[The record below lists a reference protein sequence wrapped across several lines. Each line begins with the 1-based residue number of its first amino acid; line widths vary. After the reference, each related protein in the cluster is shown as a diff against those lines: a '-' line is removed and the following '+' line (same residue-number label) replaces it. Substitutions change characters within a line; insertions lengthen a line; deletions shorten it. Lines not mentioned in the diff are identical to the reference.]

1 MLMQLHVKNLALIE
15 EIEVDFSDKLN
26 ILTGETG
33 AGKSIII
40 GSINAAF
47 GKKIGKDMI
56 RTGADYALCEL
67 VFWVKDEETK
77 RKIEELDIPFE
88 EDGTLIV
95 SRKITHGRSIAKIN
109 DRTVTLGKLREVSSM
124 LLDIH
129 GQHEHQSLLQK
140 KKHLEILDYYGKD
153 EIAPIKEEIENRYS
167 TYKNLEKKLKEG
179 RLAEEERLRE
189 ISFIEFEIKD
199 IEEASL
205 QVGEDI
211 QLEKDFM
218 LMSNAKEMA
227 EVLSNCYEQT
237 GYDNQGAGNT
247 IGMAIRQ
254 LIQIEEYDEE
264 ISGLHSQ
271 LETIEEL
278 LNDFNRDLSSYMQKM
293 EFDESDF
300 EQTRQRLEVIDRLK
314 AKYGD
319 SIEKI
324 LSYQKEKKKRLEQ
337 LKNYEQYISDLESQY
352 KKERASLLELCE
364 QLTKKRKKIA
374 KVLEQ
379 KIKEALIDLNF
390 LDVQFEIQFEPLSDI
405 TKNGMDDAGFLIS
418 TNPGEKIKPLN
429 EVASGGELSR
439 IMLAI
444 KSILADVDAID
455 TLIFDEIDVG
465 ISGRTAQKVS
475 EKMAYIAKR
484 HQVISIT
491 HLPQI
496 AAMADTHFLIEKSAS
511 NEKTSTSIIALEE
524 ENSIREIA
532 RLISGVEITDTV
544 LESAK
549 EMKEMAEAVK
559 LKMVKHK

>member
-1 MLMQLHVKNLALIE
+1 MLVQLHVKNLALIE
-15 EIEVDFSDKLN
+15 EIEVDFSDNLN

-67 VFWVKDEETK
+67 VFWIKDEETK
-77 RKIEELDIPFE
+77 KKIEEFDIPME

-95 SRKITHGRSIAKIN
+95 SRKITHTRSIAKIN
-109 DRTVTLGKLREVSSM
+109 DTTVTLGKLREVSAM
-124 LLDIH
+124 LLDVH

-153 EIAPIKEEIENRYS
+153 EITPIKQAIESGYQI
-167 TYKNLEKKLKEG
+167 YKALEKKLKEG
-179 RLAEEERLRE
+179 RLEKEERLRE
-189 ISFIEFEIKD
+189 ISFTQFEIKE
-199 IEEASL
+199 IEGATL

-211 QLEKDFM
+211 QLEKDF
-218 LMSNAKEMA
+218 LFMSNAKEMA
-227 EVLSNCYEQT
+227 EVLSNCYDET
-237 GYDNQGAGNT
+237 GYDNQGAGNL
-247 IGMAIRQ
+247 IGMALRQ
-254 LIQIEEYDEE
+254 ISQIEEYDEE
-264 ISGLHSQ
+264 ISSLHAQ
-271 LETIEEL
+271 LLTIEEL

-324 LSYQKEKKKRLEQ
+324 LSYKKEKKKRIEQ
-337 LKNYEQYISDLESQY
+337 LKNYEQYMFDLESQY
-352 KKERASLLELCE
+352 KKEREKLLLLCT
-364 QLTKKRKKIA
+364 QLTKKRKEIA
-374 KVLEQ
+374 KVLEK
-379 KIKEALIDLNF
+379 KIKEALVDLNF
-390 LDVQFEIQFEPLSDI
+390 LDVQFEIQFESLPDI
-405 TKNGMDDAGFLIS
+405 TKNGMDDAGFFIS
-418 TNPGEKIKPLN
+418 TNPGEAIRPLN

-475 EKMAYIAKR
+475 EKMAYIAKK

-511 NEKTSTSIIALEE
+511 NEKTSTSIAALEE
-524 ENSIREIA
+524 ESSIKEIA

-544 LESAK
+544 LKSAK
-549 EMKEMAEAVK
+549 EMKEMAKTVK
-559 LKMVKHK
+559 LN

>member
-15 EIEVDFSDKLN
+15 EIEVDFSDQLN

-77 RKIEELDIPFE
+77 RKIEELDIPLE

-109 DRTVTLGKLREVSSM
+109 DRAVTLGKLREVSGM
-124 LLDIH
+124 LLDVH

-153 EIAPIKEEIENRYS
+153 EIAPIKEKIEAGYS
-167 TYKNLEKKLKEG
+167 VYKDLEKKLKEG
-179 RLAEEERLRE
+179 RLAKEERLRE

-199 IEEASL
+199 IEGATL

-227 EVLSNCYEQT
+227 GVLSNCYEQT
-237 GYDNQGAGNT
+237 GYDHQGAGNL

-254 LIQIEEYDEE
+254 ITQIEEYDEE

-278 LNDFNRDLSSYMQKM
+278 LNDFNRDLASYMQKM

-324 LSYQKEKKKRLEQ
+324 LAYKKEKKKCLEQ

-352 KKERASLLELCE
+352 KKERASLLNLCG

-379 KIKEALIDLNF
+379 RIKEALIDLNF
-390 LDVQFEIQFEPLSDI
+390 LDVQFEIQFEPLADI
-405 TKNGMDDAGFLIS
+405 AKNGMDDAGFLIS
-418 TNPGEKIKPLN
+418 TNPGEKMKPLN

-496 AAMADTHFLIEKSAS
+496 AAMADTHFLIKKSAL
-511 NEKTSTSIIALEE
+511 NEKTSTSILALEE

-544 LESAK
+544 LKSAK
-549 EMKEMAEAVK
+549 EMKEMAKAVK
-559 LKMVKHK
+559 VEKL

>member
-15 EIEVDFSDKLN
+15 EIEVDFSDQLN

-77 RKIEELDIPFE
+77 RKIEELDIPLE

-109 DRTVTLGKLREVSSM
+109 DRTVTLGKLREVSGM
-124 LLDIH
+124 LLDVH

-153 EIAPIKEEIENRYS
+153 EIAPIKEKIEAGY
-167 TYKNLEKKLKEG
+167 TVYKSLEKKLKEG

-199 IEEASL
+199 IEGATL

-227 EVLSNCYEQT
+227 EVLSNCYEET
-237 GYDNQGAGNT
+237 GYDHQGAGNL

-254 LIQIEEYDEE
+254 ITQIEEYDEE

-324 LSYQKEKKKRLEQ
+324 LAYKKEKKKRLEQ
-337 LKNYEQYISDLESQY
+337 LKNYEQYISDLEGQY
-352 KKERASLLELCE
+352 KKERTSLLHLCE

-379 KIKEALIDLNF
+379 RIKEALIDLNF

-405 TKNGMDDAGFLIS
+405 AKNGMDDAGFLIS
-418 TNPGEKIKPLN
+418 TNPGEKMKPLN

-496 AAMADTHFLIEKSAS
+496 AAMADTHFLIEKSAF

-544 LESAK
+544 LKSAK

-559 LKMVKHK
+559 KD

>member
-88 EDGTLIV
+88 EDGILIV
-95 SRKITHGRSIAKIN
+95 SRRITHGRSIAKIN
-109 DRTVTLGKLREVSSM
+109 DRTVTLGKLREVSGM

-153 EIAPIKEEIENRYS
+153 EIAPIKEEIENQYGV
-167 TYKNLEKKLKEG
+167 YKSLEKKLKEG

-199 IEEASL
+199 IEGATL

-227 EVLSNCYEQT
+227 QVLSNCYEQT
-237 GYDNQGAGNT
+237 GYDHQGAGNI

-254 LIQIEEYDEE
+254 LTQIEEYDEE

-324 LSYQKEKKKRLEQ
+324 LAYQKEKKKRLEQ

-364 QLTKKRKKIA
+364 QLTQKRKKIS

-379 KIKEALIDLNF
+379 KIKDALIDLNF

-418 TNPGEKIKPLN
+418 TNPGEKMKPLN

-511 NEKTSTSIIALEE
+511 NEKTSTSIFALEE

-532 RLISGVEITDTV
+532 RLISGVETTDTV

-549 EMKEMAEAVK
+549 EMKEMAKTVK
-559 LKMVKHK
+559 IEMIKHK

>member
-559 LKMVKHK
+559 KDWF

>member
-1 MLMQLHVKNLALIE
+1 MLTQLHVKNLALIE
-15 EIEVDFSDKLN
+15 EIEVDFSDELN

-67 VFWVKDEETK
+67 VFWIKDEQTK
-77 RKIEELDIPFE
+77 QKLEQLDVPLE

-95 SRKITHGRSIAKIN
+95 SRKITHARSIAKIN
-109 DRTVTLGKLREVSSM
+109 DQTVTLGKLREVSAM
-124 LLDIH
+124 LLDVH

-153 EIAPIKEEIENRYS
+153 EIAPIKEKIEADFQK
-167 TYKNLEKKLKEG
+167 YKQVEKKLKEG

-189 ISFIEFEIKD
+189 MSFTEFEIKD
-199 IEEASL
+199 IEGATL
-205 QVGEDI
+205 QVGEDV
-211 QLEKDFM
+211 QLEKDFV

-227 EVLSNCYEQT
+227 GVLSDCYNQT
-237 GYDNQGAGNT
+237 GYEMQGAGNL
-247 IGMAIRQ
+247 IGLGMRQ
-254 LIQIEEYDEE
+254 LSQIEQYDEE
-264 ISGLHSQ
+264 ISGLSSQ
-271 LETIEEL
+271 LETIEGL

-293 EFDESDF
+293 EFDEGDF

-314 AKYGD
+314 TKYGN

-324 LSYQKEKKKRLEQ
+324 LAYQKEKKNRLEQ
-337 LKNYEQYISDLESQY
+337 LKHYEQYISDLENQY
-352 KKERASLLELCE
+352 KKERQSLLRQCA
-364 QLTKKRKKIA
+364 QLTKKRESIA

-379 KIKEALIDLNF
+379 KIKEALVDLNF
-390 LDVQFEIQFEPLSDI
+390 LDVQFEIHFTPLDDI
-405 TKNGMDDAGFLIS
+405 TKNGMDEAIFLIS
-418 TNPGEKIKPLN
+418 TNPGEAMKPLN

-511 NEKTSTSIIALEE
+511 NEKTSTSIVALEE
-524 ENSIREIA
+524 ESSIREIA

-544 LESAK
+544 IKSAK
-549 EMKEMAEAVK
+549 EMKEMAQQVK
-559 LKMVKHK
+559 QQ

>member
-227 EVLSNCYEQT
+227 EVLSSCYEQT

-352 KKERASLLELCE
+352 KKERDSLLELCN

-559 LKMVKHK
+559 KDWF

>member
-15 EIEVDFSDKLN
+15 EIEVDFSDQLN

-67 VFWVKDEETK
+67 VFWVKEEETK
-77 RKIEELDIPFE
+77 KKIEELDIPME

-109 DRTVTLGKLREVSSM
+109 DRTVTLGKLQEVSSM
-124 LLDIH
+124 LLDVH

-140 KKHLEILDYYGKD
+140 KKHLEILDYYGK
-153 EIAPIKEEIENRYS
+153 EKIAPIKEKIEALYS
-167 TYKNLEKKLKEG
+167 SYKELEKKLKEG

-189 ISFIEFEIKD
+189 ISFIEFEIQD
-199 IEEASL
+199 IDGASL

-218 LMSNAKEMA
+218 VMSNAKEMA
-227 EVLSNCYEQT
+227 EVLSNCYEET
-237 GYDNQGAGNT
+237 GYDHQGAGNL

-254 LIQIEEYDEE
+254 ITQIEEYDEE

-300 EQTRQRLEVIDRLK
+300 EQTRQRLEIIDRLK

-324 LSYQKEKKKRLEQ
+324 LIYKKEKKKRLEQ
-337 LKNYEQYISDLESQY
+337 LKNYEQYILDLESQY
-352 KKERASLLELCE
+352 KKERNSLFELCE
-364 QLTKKRKKIA
+364 QLTKKRKEIA
-374 KVLEQ
+374 KVLEK

-390 LDVQFEIQFEPLSDI
+390 LDVQFEISFEPLSDI

-418 TNPGEKIKPLN
+418 TNPGEKLKPLN

-444 KSILADVDAID
+444 KSILADIDEID

-511 NEKTSTSIIALEE
+511 NEKTSTSIYALRE

-544 LESAK
+544 LKSAK

-559 LKMVKHK
+559 KD

>member
-15 EIEVDFSDKLN
+15 EIEVEFSDRLN

-33 AGKSIII
+33 AGKSILI

-67 VFWVKDEETK
+67 VFWVKDEETRK
-77 RKIEELDIPFE
+77 KIEQLDLSFE
-88 EDGTLIV
+88 EDGTLII

-109 DRTVTLGKLREVSSM
+109 DRTVTLGKLREVSGM

-140 KKHLEILDYYGKD
+140 KKHLEILDYYGKE
-153 EIAPIKEEIENRYS
+153 EISPIKEEIENRYGV
-167 TYKNLEKKLKEG
+167 YKSLEKKLKEG
-179 RLAEEERLRE
+179 RLEEEERLRE
-189 ISFIEFEIKD
+189 ISFIEFERKEIK
-199 IEEASL
+199 EANL
-205 QVGEDI
+205 QVGEDLL
-211 QLEKDFM
+211 LEKDFM
-218 LMSNAKEMA
+218 IMSNAKEMA

-237 GYDNQGAGNT
+237 GYEHQGAGNI
-247 IGMAIRQ
+247 IGMAIRG
-254 LIQIEEYDEE
+254 LVQIEEYDEE
-264 ISGLHSQ
+264 ISSLHGQ
-271 LETIEEL
+271 LETIEGL

-314 AKYGD
+314 AKYGN

-324 LSYQKEKKKRLEQ
+324 LAYQKEKKKRLEQ
-337 LKNYEQYISDLESQY
+337 LKNYEQYILDLENQY
-352 KKERASLLELCE
+352 KKERTSLLSLCE

-374 KVLEQ
+374 KGLEQ

-405 TKNGMDDAGFLIS
+405 TKNGMDDAIFLIS

-496 AAMADTHFLIEKSAS
+496 AAMADTHFLIEKSAKK
-511 NEKTSTSIIALEE
+511 EKTSTSIFTLEKE
-524 ENSIREIA
+524 SSIKEIA

-544 LESAK
+544 LKSAK

-559 LKMVKHK
+559 KD